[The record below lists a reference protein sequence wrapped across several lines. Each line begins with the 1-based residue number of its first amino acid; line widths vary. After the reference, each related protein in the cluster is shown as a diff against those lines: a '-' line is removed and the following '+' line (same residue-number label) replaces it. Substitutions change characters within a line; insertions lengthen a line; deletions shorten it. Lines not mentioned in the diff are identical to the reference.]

1 MKKLIFILIVVLA
14 LISCQRKETVPFNTI
29 EEVPVQVPIF
39 AVTEYSNNSDTI
51 VSILYIRATD
61 HFEADRIYCSFD
73 GSNLRNNAYSIKEV
87 IIYND

>member
-1 MKKLIFILIVVLA
+1 MKKLIFILIVVLT
-14 LISCQRKETVPFNTI
+14 LISCQRKEIVPFNTI

-51 VSILYIRATD
+51 VSILYIRAMD
-61 HFEADRIYCSFD
+61 RFEADRIYTSFD
-73 GSNLRNNAYSIKEV
+73 GYTIHNNSYSISEV